1 MITRRKEDSSRS
13 SISRIEALYQALPA
27 PFELDSTVINMR
39 KPRGEVLLYK
49 LRRRPDMEDGV
60 GLQGLS
66 GRRLVNDQFQ
76 NSQTSSYFYH
86 ALQQEENIGENL
98 DRIRGFG
105 GKKECNVSSRMSRAD
120 RGLHAACCMYDSARD
135 AMF

>member
-13 SISRIEALYQALPA
+13 FISRIEALYQALPA
-27 PFELDSTVINMR
+27 PFELDSTVIDMR

-66 GRRLVNDQFQ
+66 GRRLVNDQISEQPDFVV
-76 NSQTSSYFYH
+76 SPPCSSTRRSV
-86 ALQQEENIGENL
+86 
-98 DRIRGFG
+98 RI
-105 GKKECNVSSRMSRAD
+105 
-120 RGLHAACCMYDSARD
+120 
-135 AMF
+135 